1 MRFRFEPTVEQRTA
15 LRAQL
20 VRFQEPAFVLATLHS
35 SLPAGFDPTSAAC
48 TLERAHSDRFVMR
61 VRLRSRAGEE
71 RAYALKAYAD
81 GYGRHVWA
89 HSRALAQHYL
99 SDHDGVCLPIGY
111 LPHHRVLVFP
121 WVDGLFLS
129 KIVDERKPE
138 LLRRA
143 ALLAADLHQLPVF
156 SENPTTAQM
165 IVDDARVRCDR
176 LRVRWPE
183 TKPVVEPVMAAVRD
197 AVAGLDPAE
206 RAPVHGDLAA
216 GQLLWTGDRLVLL
229 DLDMFGVADPAS
241 DAGHFLGQLERR
253 CLTDATLPAHAARWV
268 DCFRETYLAAMPR
281 VSPRNVSFYHG
292 LTLVRKIYTVC
303 RREAPDAPRL
313 VPLLAAQARAALEAV
328 VSSEQP
334 R

>member
-20 VRFQEPAFVLATLHS
+20 ARFQEPGFVLAMLHS
-35 SLPAGFDPTSAAC
+35 SLPAGFDPTSVAC
-48 TLERAHSDRFVMR
+48 TLQRAHSDRFVMR

-81 GYGRHVWA
+81 DFGRHVWA
-89 HSRALAQHYL
+89 HCRVLAPHYW
-99 SDHDGVCLPIGY
+99 SDHDGPCLPIRY

-121 WVDGLFLS
+121 WLDGLPLS

-143 ALLAADLHQLPVF
+143 ATLAADLHRLPVA
-156 SENPTTAQM
+156 SEKPTTAQM
-165 IVDDARVRCDR
+165 IVDDARVRYDR

-183 TKPVVEPVMAAVRD
+183 TKPVVEPVMAALGD

-206 RAPVHGDLAA
+206 PAPVHGDLAA
-216 GQLLWTGDRLVLL
+216 GQFLWTGDRLVLL
-229 DLDMFGVADPAS
+229 DLDMFGSADPAS

-253 CLTDATLPAHAARWV
+253 CLSDTTLPAHAARWI
-268 DCFRETYLAAMPR
+268 DCFREPYLAAMPQ

-292 LTLVRKIYTVC
+292 LTLVRKIYTIC

-313 VPLLAAQARAALEAV
+313 VPLLAAEARAALETV

-334 R
+334 G